1 MAIEFG
7 RMGEPRTA
15 TERRVRLA
23 ARALPRHNL
32 GNPYGHVSARL
43 DDDTFL
49 VCASK
54 ALATIA
60 PGDPGTVVPIDG
72 PLPDGVLGEV
82 RVHQQI
88 YRRRPE
94 VAGIVRTFLTDVM
107 TLSAMGRTPRA
118 RHGFG
123 TYFAPQPPIW
133 MDTALLRDDALAAR
147 VAETLGDARA
157 IVLRGNGCVLT
168 GATLEEATVMAY
180 YLESAARVELAVLA
194 SGDRVEDF
202 EYTPEQSAA
211 RAVTAG
217 GIFERMWAHLTW
229 GDPEG

>member
-1 MAIEFG
+1 MALEFG
-7 RMGEPRTA
+7 KPTEPREV

-43 DDDTFL
+43 NDHEFL
-49 VCASK
+49 VCASR

-60 PGDPGTVVPIDG
+60 PGEPGTVVPIDG

-88 YRRRPE
+88 YKRRPE
-94 VAGIVRTFLTDVM
+94 VGGIVRTFLTDVM
-107 TLSAMGRTPRA
+107 TLSAMGRTPKA

-133 MDTALLRDDALAAR
+133 METGLLRDDALAAR
-147 VAETLGDARA
+147 VAELKGGNRA
-157 IVLRGNGCVLT
+157 IVLRGNGCVLS

-180 YLESAARVELAVLA
+180 YLESAAKVELAFSHSRSDIA
-194 SGDRVEDF
+194 E
-202 EYTPEQSAA
+202 
-211 RAVTAG
+211 
-217 GIFERMWAHLTW
+217 
-229 GDPEG
+229 